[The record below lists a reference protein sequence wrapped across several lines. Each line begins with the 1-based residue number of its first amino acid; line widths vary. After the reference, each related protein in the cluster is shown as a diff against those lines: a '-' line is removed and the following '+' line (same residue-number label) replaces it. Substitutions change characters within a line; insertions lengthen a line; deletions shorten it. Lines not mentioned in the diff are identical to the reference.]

1 GFIKRE
7 WLLRN
12 VGAIGKRK
20 FTPQDILLFK
30 QIKYSLDTLKRITAV
45 YAEACYSVMGTTAVL
60 PESLFKM
67 VKVLKHPVVVLNMH
81 GNFLTQPV
89 WNMGNRKVPL
99 RADMTQV
106 ITKEEIDTLSIDEIQ
121 KRITDAYQYDE
132 FKWQFDNKIR
142 IKDKNRTKGLHK
154 VLYQCE

>member
-1 GFIKRE
+1 MDLLKRMVT
-7 WLLRN
+7 RN

-67 VKVLKHPVVVLNMH
+67 VRFLN
-81 GNFLTQPV
+81 
-89 WNMGNRKVPL
+89 
-99 RADMTQV
+99 
-106 ITKEEIDTLSIDEIQ
+106 IQ
-121 KRITDAYQYDE
+121 LL
-132 FKWQFDNKIR
+132 F
-142 IKDKNRTKGLHK
+142 
-154 VLYQCE
+154 